1 MPKKPKPGKKVAVSK
16 EDLKKI
22 IEKKKEIDERNKA
35 YEDKKNELKQNK
47 LKKKKAPVN
56 EEIKNEQPQVEVQQ
70 EIKKEEPQKKE
81 QEQKNP
87 EVKKEEVKKEAA
99 PQKAPTDLDVIQKTM
114 TDLYPGA
121 DMDQL
126 LDYGIIV
133 NSKGEPFVM
142 KGTKDQR
149 YADLV
154 NAMKSPEGVYAQNLI
169 QDEKSQKV
177 SYNLKLNNNEIK
189 RTEVDSLIVD
199 SDIKQ
204 EVLENLEI
212 INKEL
217 SEYKTKNP
225 NLKALQENCGDL
237 LEDLKG
243 TVKEK
248 DFNRK
253 VKDFARDADHYYMNI
268 AAGKLNKDHSTKLAT
283 VSKIRNMRDAVEK
296 KMRPSDNQIDATKAL
311 QDRIAAKYI
320 KAYCTI
326 MKDEPLTEQ
335 NAKAKDVAK
344 EIEENPAR
352 YQAYM
357 NQIKNDPA
365 FQYLYGGDSP
375 ESLRRIRDAATGKAA
390 SVFKAVQKEIADP
403 TPERERH
410 EAFMKQKEQGKN
422 RDTSFVRFSDDELS
436 VVSQEVNK
444 MNSVLA
450 GMKGTRGYKDPAF
463 KQLRHDVLVAQI
475 RLARGNKYTNVRAMM
490 AKIGESADKVS
501 MRLAN
506 TTGVS
511 SKMMRVMA
519 TAERGRAISD
529 KVCSGKNIT
538 PISDLD
544 AMKRTLAGRLAG
556 VMAGNMTTSPDR
568 RIQEQGHLMQ
578 INPDKFDK
586 AASEIANSQAFQ
598 ELYYDEKSIKAALSE
613 LGTHTIF
620 DEYDKLMVKNNEIYR
635 TKIKPKT
642 KEVEKEQEKKGPT
655 EEKGSK
661 EKKKEESQPTL

>member
-1 MPKKPKPGKKVAVSK
+1 MPKKKVVKPGSKKVAVSK
-16 EDLKKI
+16 EDIKKI
-22 IEKKKEIDERNKA
+22 IAKKKEIDERNKA

-47 LKKKKAPVN
+47 LKKKKAPV
-56 EEIKNEQPQVEVQQ
+56 
-70 EIKKEEPQKKE
+70 
-81 QEQKNP
+81 
-87 EVKKEEVKKEAA
+87 KEEVKKEAA

-154 NAMKSPEGVYAQNLI
+154 NAMKSPEGVYAQNLVEEGKT
-169 QDEKSQKV
+169 EKTSF
-177 SYNLKLNNNEIK
+177 NLTLNNNKI
-189 RTEVDSLIVD
+189 TQTPIDSLIVD
-199 SDIKQ
+199 SAIKN

-212 INKEL
+212 INNEL

-225 NLKALQENCGDL
+225 NLKALQENCEDL
-237 LEDLKG
+237 LEDLKD

-253 VKDFARDADHYYMNI
+253 VKDFAKDADHYYMNI
-268 AAGKLNKDHSTKLAT
+268 AAGKLNKDHSQKLAT

-326 MKDEPLTEQ
+326 MNDAPLTEE

-344 EIEENPAR
+344 KIEENPAR
-352 YQAYM
+352 YQDYM
-357 NQIKNDPA
+357 NQIKADPA

-390 SVFKAVQKEIADP
+390 SVFKAVQKEIVDP

-410 EAFMKQKEQGKN
+410 TAFMKQKEQGRN
-422 RDTSFVRFSDDELS
+422 RDTSFVRLSEDELNIAT
-436 VVSQEVNK
+436 QEVNK
-444 MNSVLA
+444 LNSVLA
-450 GMKGTRGYKDPAF
+450 DMKGTRGLSDPSF

-475 RLARGNKYTNVRAMM
+475 RLSRGSRYTNVRAMM
-490 AKIGESADKVS
+490 AKIGESADKLS
-501 MRLAN
+501 LKLAN
-506 TTGVS
+506 VSGVS
-511 SKMMRVMA
+511 RKDTTIMA
-519 TAERGRAISD
+519 TAERARFLSD
-529 KVCSGKNIT
+529 RVCSGRKIT
-538 PISDLD
+538 PLSDLD
-544 AMKRTLAGRLAG
+544 AMKRALAGRMVGAI
-556 VMAGNMTTSPDR
+556 ADNMIKSPDQN
-568 RIQEQGHLMQ
+568 IQEKGRLLQV
-578 INPDKFDK
+578 NPDKFDK
-586 AASEIANSQAFQ
+586 AASNISSSQAFQ
-598 ELYYDEKSIKAALSE
+598 ELFYDEKSVREALRE
-613 LGTHTIF
+613 IGTHDIF
-620 DEYDKLMVKNNEIYR
+620 TEYGKLLAKNNEI
-635 TKIKPKT
+635 TKSKIKPKT
-642 KEVEKEQEKKGPT
+642 KETEKEVEKEQEGPT
-655 EEKGSK
+655 EEKGVKQKDVK
-661 EKKKEESQPTL
+661 EKKKEEQPVL